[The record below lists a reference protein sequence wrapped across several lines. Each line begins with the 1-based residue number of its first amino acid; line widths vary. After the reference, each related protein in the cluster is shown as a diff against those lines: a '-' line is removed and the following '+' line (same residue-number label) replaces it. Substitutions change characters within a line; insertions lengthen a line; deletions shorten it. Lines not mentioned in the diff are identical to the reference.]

1 MIYKSDEATTS
12 SDFLLSYIRDYSFAD
27 NFTIPAM
34 LYDAGQKSHV
44 PDCDMP
50 DILHIFLTLKITA
63 RVVSE
68 NHLHAYSVITIQD
81 DFSVL
86 SDCFHDKKLFL

>member
-1 MIYKSDEATTS
+1 MCYNYMIYKSDEVVAS
-12 SDFLLSYIRDYSFAD
+12 SDFPLSYIRDYSFAD

-34 LYDAGQKSHV
+34 LNGAGRKSHV

-50 DILHIFLTLKITA
+50 DILHIFQTLKIPA
-63 RVVSE
+63 REVSE
-68 NHLHAYSVITIQD
+68 NHLYACSVIAVQD

-86 SDCFHDKKLFL
+86 SDCFHD